1 MGHLNQN
8 LLLIPG
14 LICDDEV
21 WAYPSEHL
29 SDIANISIL
38 PMNEA
43 VTMQGLASAVL
54 KNSADKFSI
63 AGFSMGGYVALEVL
77 RQAPE
82 RVMRIALLDT
92 SSRKD
97 TQEKLD
103 NRRAA
108 ISDCEEGRFGDLL
121 DRFLPQLLTPKHLNG
136 SLGKR
141 VRTMGERVGS
151 ELFANRH
158 RAMLTRT
165 DSRELLKNS
174 NIPVRAIVG
183 RKDALTSV
191 AEHEEIAAL
200 SPLGRLSIIED
211 CAHMP
216 PLEQPQTTTALL
228 RDWLLYD

>member
-1 MGHLNQN
+1 MGYLNQN

-21 WAYPSEHL
+21 WAYPSKHL
-29 SDIANISIL
+29 ADIANISIL

-43 VTMQGLASAVL
+43 LTMQKLAAAVL
-54 KNSADKFSI
+54 KNSPDKFAI

-82 RVMRIALLDT
+82 RVTRIALLDT

-97 TQEKLD
+97 TQEKSE
-103 NRRAA
+103 NRKAA

-121 DRFLPQLLTPKHLNG
+121 DRFLPQLLTPKHLKG
-136 SLGKR
+136 PLGKR
-141 VRTMGERVGS
+141 VRTMGERIGS
-151 ELFANRH
+151 KLFADRH
-158 RAMLTRT
+158 RAMLTRI
-165 DSRELLKNS
+165 DSREILKNT

-200 SPLGRLSIIED
+200 APLGRLSIIED

-216 PLEQPQTTTALL
+216 PLETPQATTALL
-228 RDWLLYD
+228 RDWMRYD

>member
-1 MGHLNQN
+1 MDYLNQN

-21 WAYPSEHL
+21 WAYPSQHL
-29 SDIANISIL
+29 ADIANISIL

-43 VTMQGLASAVL
+43 ATMQKLAAAVL
-54 KNSADKFSI
+54 KKGPDKFAI

-82 RVMRIALLDT
+82 RVTRIALLDT
-92 SSRKD
+92 SSRND
-97 TQEKLD
+97 TQEKSK
-103 NRRAA
+103 NRKIA
-108 ISDCEEGRFGDLL
+108 ISDCEEGRYGDLL
-121 DRFLPQLLTPKHLNG
+121 DRFLPQLLTPKHLKG

-141 VRTMGERVGS
+141 VRAMGERVGPK
-151 ELFANRH
+151 LFANRH
-158 RAMLTRT
+158 RAMLTRI
-165 DSRELLKNS
+165 DSREVLQNTY
-174 NIPVRAIVG
+174 IPVRAIVG

-191 AEHEEIAAL
+191 AEHEEIAGLA
-200 SPLGRLSIIED
+200 PLGRVSIIED

-216 PLEQPQTTTALL
+216 PLETPQATTALL